1 MQARTANSTGQ
12 QETAHSGSSTMST
25 VVLIN
30 AFEVAPDQDEAFL
43 RGWEAARDF
52 MQRQTGY
59 VSTRL
64 HRSLDPTAR
73 FRFINVAEW
82 ASPTDFEA
90 ALNHPEFVSMRR
102 AIPFAHYP
110 SLYQVVRS

>member
-1 MQARTANSTGQ
+1 MAN
-12 QETAHSGSSTMST
+12 

-30 AFEVAPDQDEAFL
+30 PFEVPDGKEEEFL

-52 MQRQTGY
+52 MQRQKGY
-59 VSTRL
+59 VATRL

-82 ASPTDFEA
+82 ESPAAFHA
-90 ALNHPEFVSMRR
+90 ALTHPDFVRLR
-102 AIPFAHYP
+102 AATPFVHYP
-110 SLYQVVRS
+110 SLYEVART

>member
-1 MQARTANSTGQ
+1 MPN
-12 QETAHSGSSTMST
+12 

-30 AFEVAPDQDEAFL
+30 AFEVPVGEEEEFL
-43 RGWEAARDF
+43 QGWEAARDF
-52 MQRQTGY
+52 MQRQHGY

-64 HRSLDPTAR
+64 HQSLDPTAR

-82 ASPTDFEA
+82 QSPADFQA
-90 ALNHPEFVSMRR
+90 ALNQPEFIRMRQ

-110 SLYQVVRS
+110 SLYQVVRA